1 MSTPTTHTTMS
12 NSPTTPPPGQKK
24 EGFMDQLNKHVN
36 TISKHASNLGQQ
48 ATSSFTGL
56 FKNKKDASA
65 SAGLTG
71 GRSRRRRR
79 SRSRSRSRKGGNP
92 KKGMASKSRKG
103 RKDFVTHK
111 GDKYYNRKGHRQSRN
126 AKGKRK
132 SPYRKH

>member
-1 MSTPTTHTTMS
+1 MSTTTMS
-12 NSPTTPPPGQKK
+12 TSPPPPATGQKK
-24 EGFMDQLNKHVN
+24 GFIDQMNEHFTTLG
-36 TISKHASNLGQQ
+36 KHAQN
-48 ATSSFTGL
+48 ATSSLTEMFNT
-56 FKNKKDASA
+56 KKKDPTTAS
-65 SAGLTG
+65 GLTG

>member
-1 MSTPTTHTTMS
+1 MSTTTTTMSTP
-12 NSPTTPPPGQKK
+12 PPPPGQKK
-24 EGFMDQLNKHVN
+24 GFMDQMNEHFTK
-36 TISKHASNLGQQ
+36 IGQHASNLGQQ
-48 ATSSFTGL
+48 ATSSVTGFFTG
-56 FKNKKDASA
+56 KKKDASA

>member
-1 MSTPTTHTTMS
+1 MSTPTTPTTSTTPTMS
-12 NSPTTPPPGQKK
+12 TSPPPPGQKK
-24 EGFMDQLNKHVN
+24 EGFMDQM
-36 TISKHASNLGQQ
+36 SKHASNFGN
-48 ATSSFTGL
+48 AFSGL
-56 FKNKKDASA
+56 FAKKKTPPTTAP
-65 SAGLTG
+65 GLTG